1 MAQKKGSNRP
11 AAATLWGQGTV
22 ALIVVLAAGAG
33 CRSGAQQG
41 GPTAPRPPVDVLKS
55 FIGQDR
61 ILRYYGREKSVS
73 LKKKDVSR
81 HGGECDV
88 AVHVSDGAFENGRMR
103 LTLELLGEPIVSG
116 RPRRKERCRTAAPTL
131 SLTISD
137 FQPQDPPEEVAAR
150 VSLVL
155 PAPEGYLAAYGIRFD
170 RQAVGEETAVAS
182 QEPDASENER
192 RLGRSVTA
200 WPKVLLS
207 VEPVLR
213 DPSRRIHQ
221 QGEVEFVAVVGSDGR
236 LRSPVVKTGLEER
249 HESLMKRALA
259 AWRFDPARQGDRPVA
274 ARVSLRTA
282 LMIE

>member
-1 MAQKKGSNRP
+1 MAQKSRNRP
-11 AAATLWGQGTV
+11 GAARFWGHGTIALTL
-22 ALIVVLAAGAG
+22 VLAAGAG
-33 CRSGAQQG
+33 CRSGAQKG
-41 GPTAPRPPVDVLKS
+41 GPTAPRPPADVLKP

-61 ILRYYGREKSVS
+61 VLRYYGREKSVS
-73 LKKKDVSR
+73 LKKKDVAR

-88 AVHVSDGAFENGRMR
+88 AVHVSDGAFENGRLR
-103 LTLELLGEPIVSG
+103 LTLDVLGEPNVSG

-131 SLTISD
+131 SFTVSD
-137 FQPQDPPEEVAAR
+137 FQAQDTPEEVAAR

-155 PAPEGYLAAYGIRFD
+155 PAPEAYLAAHGIRFD

-182 QEPDASENER
+182 QEPDANESER
-192 RLGRSVTA
+192 RLGRSVTT

-221 QGEVEFVAVVGSDGR
+221 QGEVEFVAVVGTDGR
-236 LRSPVVKTGLEER
+236 LRNPVLKTGLEER
-249 HESLMKRALA
+249 HEALIKRALA
-259 AWRFDPARQGDRPVA
+259 AWRLEPARQGDRPVA
-274 ARVSLRTA
+274 ARVLLRTA